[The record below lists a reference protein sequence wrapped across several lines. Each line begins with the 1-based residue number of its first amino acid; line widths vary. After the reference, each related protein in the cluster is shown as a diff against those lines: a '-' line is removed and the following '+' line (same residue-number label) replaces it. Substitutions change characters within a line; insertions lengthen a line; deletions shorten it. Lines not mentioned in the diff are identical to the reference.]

1 MFSMNKKIDT
11 MFEFFLNQTF
21 KKFDQL
27 QKKIYQLFIRVDS
40 IMFVAQHVKD

>member
-21 KKFDQL
+21 KKIDQL
-27 QKKIYQLFIRVDS
+27 QKKSTNCLLELIQ
-40 IMFVAQHVKD
+40 